1 MKATTTLVIP
11 TQTPEASFDYLRE
24 SVQMFNEYF
33 VKEDYVRAC
42 IMSKQVFRIKA
53 EMLAQA
59 DESYRSTLDR
69 HIEHFI
75 VNV

>member
-1 MKATTTLVIP
+1 MKETTTLVTP
-11 TQTPEASFDYLRE
+11 TQPPEASFDYLRE

-33 VKEDYVRAC
+33 VKEEYVRAC
-42 IMSKQVFRIKA
+42 IMSKQVYRIKA

-69 HIEHFI
+69 HIEYFI
-75 VNV
+75 ANV